1 MILILS
7 NSMKHLAIIA
17 SPNSIMFWNVNL
29 LSNYYIENNR
39 PWKRWTTSHAAI
51 GSNIRLFYVSS
62 TEEFHDVF
70 EATSGL
76 KWTNPNGLKCS
87 SSYKKDIARIMI
99 KLLDHL
105 QVIYKSN
112 HIIIILSFFLCL
124 MSVIIH
130 IIRGM
135 CILSTEPSSSPGLWQ
150 VETNVR
156 RNMIRVMH
164 AQSLLLPS
172 SPWVQYSIECH
183 KARWYWKRMDGAWQ
197 PNHQYGKLRGF
208 QSVLASARGLHCV
221 DSIDKQIDHHNLT

>member
-7 NSMKHLAIIA
+7 NSMKHSAIIA

-51 GSNIRLFYVSS
+51 GSNIRLF
-62 TEEFHDVF
+62 F
-70 EATSGL
+70 EAASGL

-112 HIIIILSFFLCL
+112 HIIIVIYFFLCHVRYY
-124 MSVIIH
+124 SYHSWDVHFVHRSFIISR
-130 IIRGM
+130 IMAGGDK
-135 CILSTEPSSSPGLWQ
+135 CSTQYDQSHACTVASSSFFAMSPILF
-150 VETNVR
+150 
-156 RNMIRVMH
+156 RV
-164 AQSLLLPS
+164 S
-172 SPWVQYSIECH
+172 
-183 KARWYWKRMDGAWQ
+183 
-197 PNHQYGKLRGF
+197 
-208 QSVLASARGLHCV
+208 
-221 DSIDKQIDHHNLT
+221 